1 MIRNTVELSGI
12 ICSDIIFSH
21 AINDR
26 VFLETTLRI
35 ERLSGQNDFIPLV
48 IEKRKLNDIRIGD
61 FVLISGNIRSTSKW
75 SNEESKTKLVIYVFV
90 ETIERTDTTDFI
102 NSVNLIGNI
111 KKLGSQRITI
121 LTNRTVLDFLM
132 SVERPYVKLCDHI
145 PCICWGRNARFA
157 SGLEVGTR
165 LKVHGRIQSREYT
178 KKLSDTESETR
189 TAYEVSISKMEVTHE
204 NGNA

>member
-111 KKLGSQRITI
+111 KKLGSPRITI

-145 PCICWGRNARFA
+145 PCICWGRNAMFA
-157 SGLEVGTR
+157 NSLEIGTQIKI
-165 LKVHGRIQSREYT
+165 LGRIQSREYV
-178 KKLSDTESETR
+178 KKNSYIESKKKI
-189 TAYEVSISKMEVTHE
+189 AYEVSV
-204 NGNA
+204 